1 MNSIVHIAHTTIQFP
16 QNSDTFLGRFSY
28 LVKSPKNASIFC
40 GFLCNMEKLQS
51 CNSCYKRF
59 TEKSQNCNRAGE
71 KDRLLSHNSIHT
83 YIYIYIY
90 TYKGAAKGAASGS
103 CIGAASELR
112 LDINW
117 SCIGAA
123 LPLWELRFAAVELQK
138 FVLKKFCIFLFNKKS
153 YF

>member
-16 QNSDTFLGRFSY
+16 QNIDTFLCRFSY

-59 TEKSQNCNRAGE
+59 TEKSQTCNHAGE
-71 KDRLLSHNSIHT
+71 KDRSPSHNFIHT
-83 YIYIYIY
+83 YISIYIHI
-90 TYKGAAKGAASGS
+90 KELQKELRQ
-103 CIGAASELR
+103 GAASELR
-112 LDINW
+112 LDISW
-117 SCIGAA
+117 SCILELHCRCGSYIS
-123 LPLWELRFAAVELQK
+123 PLSSYKNLDFK
-138 FVLKKFCIFLFNKKS
+138 NS

>member
-16 QNSDTFLGRFSY
+16 QNNDTFLCRFSY

-40 GFLCNMEKLQS
+40 GFLCNMKKLQS

-59 TEKSQNCNRAGE
+59 TEKSQSCNRAGE
-71 KDRLLSHNSIHT
+71 KDRSLSHNSIHT

-90 TYKGAAKGAASGS
+90 IHIKELQK
-103 CIGAASELR
+103 ELR

-123 LPLWELRFAAVELQK
+123 LPLWELRFAAVGATK
-138 FVLKKFCIFLFNKKS
+138 V
-153 YF
+153 

>member
-16 QNSDTFLGRFSY
+16 QNNDTFLCRFSY

-51 CNSCYKRF
+51 CNNCYKRF
-59 TEKSQNCNRAGE
+59 TEKSQTCNHAGE
-71 KDRLLSHNSIHT
+71 KNRSLSHNSIHT

-103 CIGAASELR
+103 CIGAASELHCR
-112 LDINW
+112 CG
-117 SCIGAA
+117 SYT
-123 LPLWELRFAAVELQK
+123 LPLSSYKSLDFK
-138 FVLKKFCIFLFNKKS
+138 NSIFFLFNKKS

>member
-16 QNSDTFLGRFSY
+16 QNNDTFLYRFSY

-59 TEKSQNCNRAGE
+59 TEKSQSCNRAGE
-71 KDRLLSHNSIHT
+71 KDRSLSHNSIHT

-103 CIGAASELR
+103 CIGAAFRHHLELH
-112 LDINW
+112 L
-117 SCIGAA
+117 GAT
-123 LPLWELRFAAVELQK
+123 LPLWELRFAAVELQRFRLQK
-138 FVLKKFCIFLFNKKS
+138 FYIFSF
-153 YF
+153 

>member
-1 MNSIVHIAHTTIQFP
+1 VNSIVHIAHTTIQFP
-16 QNSDTFLGRFSY
+16 QNNDTFLCRFSY

-59 TEKSQNCNRAGE
+59 TEKSQSCNRAGE
-71 KDRLLSHNSIHT
+71 KDRSLSHNSIHT
-83 YIYIYIY
+83 YISIYIHI
-90 TYKGAAKGAASGS
+90 KELQKELRQ
-103 CIGAASELR
+103 GAASELR

-117 SCIGAA
+117 SCI
-123 LPLWELRFAAVELQK
+123 LELRCRCGSYKSLDFK
-138 FVLKKFCIFLFNKKS
+138 NSIFFLFNKKS

>member
-1 MNSIVHIAHTTIQFP
+1 MQIF
-16 QNSDTFLGRFSY
+16 Y

-51 CNSCYKRF
+51 CNSYYKKF
-59 TEKSQNCNRAGE
+59 TEKSQTCNHAGE
-71 KDRLLSHNSIHT
+71 KDRSLSHNFIHT
-83 YIYIYIY
+83 YIYISIYIHI
-90 TYKGAAKGAASGS
+90 KELQKELRQ
-103 CIGAASELR
+103 GAASELR

-138 FVLKKFCIFLFNKKS
+138 FRLQKFHIFSF
-153 YF
+153 

>member
-103 CIGAASELR
+103 CKRSCVRELQKELRQGAASELHR
-112 LDINW
+112 
-117 SCIGAA
+117 SC
-123 LPLWELRFAAVELQK
+123 V
-138 FVLKKFCIFLFNKKS
+138 
-153 YF
+153 